1 MSDSPRKKPVRLPCV
16 VCAQPARLHCPPCKT
31 PYCCLSCQKEDW
43 KKRHKKDCKRLAEA
57 NAAAEAAAAAKAA
70 AEEAATPP
78 PSPKAKAAPPVVSG
92 PAAAREDVERAK
104 KATAAAAKEKKPS
117 AHNNPLGPACESA
130 SRGVFG
136 IDGYLVAREGSGV
149 KEIPRVSPGRIP
161 VTPPSRGVRSSPEG
175 KGVQGILPVPGT
187 GAGVPGVLDTSR
199 TTPEDP
205 FGSWS
210 RLRCSSP
217 VGGNRQ
223 GGVRP
228 RVSRVRWGET
238 RGSVGGTRGS
248 VGGTSSAPPRR
259 GMPERRRGETMWERL
274 GDEGAGAVVLPHRTR
289 RSTV

>member
-1 MSDSPRKKPVRLPCV
+1 MR
-16 VCAQPARLHCPPCKT
+16 
-31 PYCCLSCQKEDW
+31 
-43 KKRHKKDCKRLAEA
+43 
-57 NAAAEAAAAAKAA
+57 
-70 AEEAATPP
+70 
-78 PSPKAKAAPPVVSG
+78 SG
-92 PAAAREDVERAK
+92 VDECY
-104 KATAAAAKEKKPS
+104 
-117 AHNNPLGPACESA
+117 HNNPLGPACESA

-223 GGVRP
+223 GGFGP
-228 RVSRVRWGET
+228 GS
-238 RGSVGGTRGS
+238 RGSVGGKPGVPLGEPVVPLGEPRATSLS
-248 VGGTSSAPPRR
+248 VLKSVHECARAEHDL
-259 GMPERRRGETMWERL
+259 ERRIH
-274 GDEGAGAVVLPHRTR
+274 V
-289 RSTV
+289 